1 MKKILTV
8 IVVVTM
14 MAAFTGCKGDS
25 PSEEAA
31 KEADKAIE
39 EAKELFK

>member
-1 MKKILTV
+1 MKKILAILFTLA
-8 IVVVTM
+8 M
-14 MAAFTGCKGDS
+14 MTAFTGCKGDS
-25 PSEEAA
+25 PSEKAA

>member
-1 MKKILTV
+1 MKRI
-8 IVVVTM
+8 
-14 MAAFTGCKGDS
+14 AAIMLAFVMISVFTGCKGDT
-25 PSEEAA
+25 PSEKAA